1 MTDERIARF
10 EERRAELAQ
19 MTDEQLKA
27 RFWELCNQVVAPI
40 VELARVHTSPS
51 IERSVLLR
59 MGIDSLSS
67 QGVVERIYQAG
78 LLGKGAGH
86 VLLKL
91 AEQRDT
97 DVKAAAAAILADK
110 EVLRGLFPEA
120 EKPGFS
126 EKPGF
131 LGDRQEVAR

>member
-10 EERRAELAQ
+10 EQRQEALKQ

-27 RFWELCNQVVAPI
+27 RFWELCNQLVDPI
-40 VELARVHTSPS
+40 VELARTYTSPS
-51 IERSVLLR
+51 IERAVLLR

-67 QGVVERIYQAG
+67 HGVVERIYQAG

-91 AEQRDT
+91 AEKRGT
-97 DVKAAAAAILADK
+97 DVKEAAAAILQDK
-110 EVLRGLFPEA
+110 DVLQDLFNEP
-120 EKPGFS
+120 
-126 EKPGF
+126 
-131 LGDRQEVAR
+131 ARMGG

>member
-1 MTDERIARF
+1 MTDDRIARF
-10 EERRAELAQ
+10 EKRREELKQ

-27 RFWELCNQVVAPI
+27 HFWDLCDQLVSPI
-40 VELARVHTSPS
+40 VELARTHTSPS
-51 IERSVLLR
+51 IERAVLLR

-91 AEQRDT
+91 AEKECV
-97 DVKAAAAAILADK
+97 DVRSAAAAILEDK
-110 EVLRGLFPEA
+110 DVLQGLFGEPA
-120 EKPGFS
+120 HVG
-126 EKPGF
+126 G
-131 LGDRQEVAR
+131 